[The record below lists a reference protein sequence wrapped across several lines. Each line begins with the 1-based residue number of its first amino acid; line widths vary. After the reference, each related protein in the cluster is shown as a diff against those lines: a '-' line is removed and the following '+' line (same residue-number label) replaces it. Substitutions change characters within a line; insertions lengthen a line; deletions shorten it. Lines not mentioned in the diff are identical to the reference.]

1 MLTIKL
7 DKEFNKL
14 NSLVNNNFILNFN
27 FGPTIICNN
36 QNKNIIGGDKGH
48 EIN

>member
-7 DKEFNKL
+7 GKEFNEL

-27 FGPTIICNN
+27 FEPTIICNN
-36 QNKNIIGGDKGH
+36 QNKNIIGGDKGN
-48 EIN
+48 ETN